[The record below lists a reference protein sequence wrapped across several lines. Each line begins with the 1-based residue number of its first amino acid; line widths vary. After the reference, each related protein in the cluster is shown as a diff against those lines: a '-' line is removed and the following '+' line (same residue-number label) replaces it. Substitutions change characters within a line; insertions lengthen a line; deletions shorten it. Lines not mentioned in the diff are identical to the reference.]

1 MYYYYNSRTT
11 NESSPVIIYRTAPT
25 VYSIHKQVR
34 DLKKLYPKHY
44 KYNDIIK
51 VFTKETED
59 GALLLVGS
67 YVFKRLR
74 LTKCSTDI
82 STIFVTQWHFY
93 LTF

>member
-44 KYNDIIK
+44 IYNDIIK

-59 GALLLVGS
+59 GALQLIAS

-74 LTKCSTDI
+74 LIKCSTDV
-82 STIFVTQWHFY
+82 STIFVTQ
-93 LTF
+93 